1 MAQHQFAR
9 AQRQDHRDD
18 DVERTRGRSCGETCS
33 ARPRNEHEQ
42 RAEGGHRQS
51 AERFQHHV
59 PMARQKKGGHEVPVQ
74 KPLIRDQRAR
84 EERGSDR
91 NERDL
96 GSYPCHEIFEPLPA
110 TPRSHIRQ

>member
-33 ARPRNEHEQ
+33 ARPRNQHEQ

-74 KPLIRDQRAR
+74 KPLIRDERAR
-84 EERGSDR
+84 EERDSDR
-91 NERDL
+91 DERNL
-96 GSYPCHEIFEPLPA
+96 GSYTCHEIFEPLPA
-110 TPRSHIRQ
+110 THRRHIRQ